1 MELPSSPEPFAISGN
16 QWHSVALSGATVF
29 PGAVCNQWHSV
40 ALSGATVFLGAV
52 GTQWH
57 SVAFSGATVFLGAV
71 GAALRPKALDERR
84 NHRGNGEIAAGRQ
97 PDENKGC
104 GDEPETMRMS
114 AITQRP
120 IDSDH
125 LWGREGAVVSTCM
138 QIDSA
143 R

>member
-1 MELPSSPEPFAISGN
+1 MAIS
-16 QWHSVALSGATVF
+16 
-29 PGAVCNQWHSV
+29 
-40 ALSGATVFLGAV
+40 

>member
-1 MELPSSPEPFAISGN
+1 MAISGT
-16 QWHSVALSGATVF
+16 QWSYRLPRSRWQSVALSG
-29 PGAVCNQWHSV
+29 
-40 ALSGATVFLGAV
+40 
-52 GTQWH
+52 TQWQ

-84 NHRGNGEIAAGRQ
+84 NHRGDGEIAAGRQ

-104 GDEPETMRMS
+104 GDEPETVRMS

-125 LWGREGAVVSTCM
+125 LWGREGAVVST
-138 QIDSA
+138 
-143 R
+143 

>member
-29 PGAVCNQWHSV
+29 P
-40 ALSGATVFLGAV
+40 GAV

-84 NHRGNGEIAAGRQ
+84 NHRGDGEIAAGRQ